1 MTWPRP
7 CPGRTGAR
15 SATSGCRRTPW
26 ATPSSK
32 PGSSPG
38 SRRIWPSS
46 TACWRAGTRTSSPTT
61 LAPSPVAGRARFRG
75 SHATIRPSSPDL
87 DQRVGAHRLG
97 CSKRERDEQRPRKA
111 APDLNLGPAGTHLE
125 RSEVA
130 ELPVTTVLSALW
142 TVPGDEDPWCPS
154 QAPSSS
160 AGPRRPSHASVVP
173 DLDARIPHRVGSAM
187 ASALSPRWHFVP
199 GWRLWVYGR
208 RGGTIVTFQA
218 VDLVLDLFFGV
229 LGLAIRIGGDLGV
242 LGLVARRQGGPGLG
256 TPRRRGPRRG
266 GGIRELA
273 ATHHPLG
280 TNRFL
285 ADAVGATILV
295 LEGLGAR
302 VIVRL
307 GFVWVIGCGHV
318 DPRSCI
324 ALRSPSCRRRCRRA
338 RRRIALSFYVVLG
351 RPLPVRVDSNLRST
365 DAGTL
370 PSDRVRLVVDGR

>member
-7 CPGRTGAR
+7 CPGRPGVR

-38 SRRIWPSS
+38 SRTIWPSS

-61 LAPSPVAGRARFRG
+61 LAPPPVAGRARFRG

-87 DQRVGAHRLG
+87 DQRVGADRLG
-97 CSKRERDEQRPRKA
+97 RSTRERDEQRPRKA
-111 APDLNLGPAGTHLE
+111 APDLNL
-125 RSEVA
+125 
-130 ELPVTTVLSALW
+130 LSALW
-142 TVPGDEDPWCPS
+142 TVPGDEDRG
-154 QAPSSS
+154 APPRRHQHP
-160 AGPRRPSHASVVP
+160 AGPVDRLTHRVVP

-187 ASALSPRWHFVP
+187 ASALSPRWRFVP
-199 GWRLWVYGR
+199 GWRLWLYGR

-338 RRRIALSFYVVLG
+338 RRRIALSFHVVLG
-351 RPLPVRVDSNLRST
+351 RPLPVRVDSNLRSI
-365 DAGTL
+365 DARTL
-370 PSDRVRLVVDGR
+370 SSDRVKLVVDARPVAGHHHWLPLHGPV

>member
-1 MTWPRP
+1 VVPL
-7 CPGRTGAR
+7 PGAINI
-15 SATSGCRRTPW
+15 P
-26 ATPSSK
+26 
-32 PGSSPG
+32 PG
-38 SRRIWPSS
+38 
-46 TACWRAGTRTSSPTT
+46 
-61 LAPSPVAGRARFRG
+61 PV
-75 SHATIRPSSPDL
+75 D
-87 DQRVGAHRLG
+87 RVTHR
-97 CSKRERDEQRPRKA
+97 
-111 APDLNLGPAGTHLE
+111 
-125 RSEVA
+125 
-130 ELPVTTVLSALW
+130 
-142 TVPGDEDPWCPS
+142 
-154 QAPSSS
+154 
-160 AGPRRPSHASVVP
+160 VVP

-187 ASALSPRWHFVP
+187 ASALSPRWRFVP

-307 GFVWVIGCGHV
+307 GSVWVIGCGHV

-324 ALRSPSCRRRCRRA
+324 VEVAVVSPTMPTA

-351 RPLPVRVDSNLRST
+351 RPLPVRVDSNLRSL

-370 PSDRVRLVVDGR
+370 PSDRVKLVVDARPIAGHRHWLPLHAPVGGNWRGVHR